1 MLIHNEGSNNN
12 NEKKENT
19 KKSIM
24 KTALTILKRNIEN
37 VYQ

>member
-12 NEKKENT
+12 NVKKENT

-24 KTALTILKRNIEN
+24 KTVLTIIKRNIEN

>member
-1 MLIHNEGSNNN
+1 MLIDNESSNNN

-24 KTALTILKRNIEN
+24 KTVLTIIKRNIEN